1 MFCLPLFCCLL
12 RSLGLRFCPGANAQ
26 RLYHAVSC
34 PNVVSDSDAH
44 GDSNTISLAFPFRE
58 GAGHRKTSGS
68 PPFRIR
74 PGFLLPKGGRNAASI
89 QTVSPPGSS
98 KATEKTHLF
107 LAGFAAIYH
116 FGFLLSIL
124 SPELCI

>member
-58 GAGHRKTSGS
+58 GAGYRKTSGCAQAHAKGHAQALQG
-68 PPFRIR
+68 RICNR
-74 PGFLLPKGGRNAASI
+74 LLDGLRREIPYLQKLR
-89 QTVSPPGSS
+89 
-98 KATEKTHLF
+98 HLEA
-107 LAGFAAIYH
+107 LQNH
-116 FGFLLSIL
+116 
-124 SPELCI
+124 